1 MSTSHIIPKGGFG
14 TTGLLLL
21 LPPPLFWAGNFIV
34 GRAMHEAVPPFALS
48 MWRWIIAFLLLLPFA
63 APAMRRDL
71 PRYWQH
77 RWTILGVSLSG
88 VFSFNTLIYLGLR
101 TTTAANALLLNSF
114 IPILV
119 VLFGALFFGQVIRRV
134 QVAGLL
140 ISLLGVLTIVLQG
153 DWYRLASFSFAK
165 GDLII
170 FCAMISWAF
179 YTLWLRKIPAGI
191 DRIGLMGTQMA
202 LALLVLVPCSLW
214 EHSTGAAVQWSAQV
228 AGALAYLGIFPSVV
242 AYLLYNFAVARL
254 GAAQAGLSIHLIP
267 VFGVLLAVLFL
278 GEQVH
283 PYHVLGIAAIACG
296 LGCASP
302 PCWPRP

>member
-1 MSTSHIIPKGGFG
+1 MVRQDMAPSRHSMAFSAFPARSLAPQSCRNVPPVRKSLQKPFLRFLVVREWRITRFFAGINLRVDDMVRGRNSAITIIRRPPVSTSHIIPKGGFG

-153 DWYRLASFSFAK
+153 DWYRLASFSFCQ
-165 GDLII
+165 GRSDHLLRDDL
-170 FCAMISWAF
+170 
-179 YTLWLRKIPAGI
+179 L
-191 DRIGLMGTQMA
+191 
-202 LALLVLVPCSLW
+202 
-214 EHSTGAAVQWSAQV
+214 
-228 AGALAYLGIFPSVV
+228 
-242 AYLLYNFAVARL
+242 
-254 GAAQAGLSIHLIP
+254 
-267 VFGVLLAVLFL
+267 GVLHTLAS
-278 GEQVH
+278 QD
-283 PYHVLGIAAIACG
+283 
-296 LGCASP
+296 
-302 PCWPRP
+302 PCRYRPDRPDGHADRHWRF